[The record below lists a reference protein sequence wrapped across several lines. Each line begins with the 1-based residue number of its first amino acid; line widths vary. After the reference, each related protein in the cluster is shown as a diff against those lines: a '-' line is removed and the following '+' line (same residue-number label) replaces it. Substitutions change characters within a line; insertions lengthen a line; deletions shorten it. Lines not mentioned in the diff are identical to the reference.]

1 MRNRLPFLSGLAL
14 ATLGVSG
21 LAGGGLLWNFQG
33 RTLGLGSTVTALVLL
48 GISFVLLRPEP
59 RLSPV
64 EVPEASQP
72 LKFKAPQASFLGLML
87 AILGTFGMAGSGL
100 LWNFQGLAFGLT
112 GTLTA
117 AVALLLSLVFLWPL
131 GTSKAKTSLKTEP
144 VETTEAV
151 SESAAPAQTTAEAIA
166 ELLAAEQQQR
176 QLWALLL
183 LSCQQCPELTL
194 VNFAPLNLLPGQS
207 VPTKSRRAG
216 SSLGRYR
223 SMAKELFKS

>member
-1 MRNRLPFLSGLAL
+1 MPNRLPFLSGLAL

-59 RLSPV
+59 RFSPV

-72 LKFKAPQASFLGLML
+72 FKVKAPQASFLGLML
-87 AILGTFGMAGSGL
+87 AVIGTFGLAGSGL

-131 GTSKAKTSLKTEP
+131 GAKAKTPLKAEP
-144 VETTEAV
+144 VETIETV
-151 SESAAPAQTTAEAIA
+151 SESAPPAQTTAEAIA
-166 ELLAAEQQQR
+166 ELLAAEQQEQ
-176 QLWALLL
+176 
-183 LSCQQCPELTL
+183 PDVTL

-223 SMAKELFKS
+223 SMASDLFKS

>member
-1 MRNRLPFLSGLAL
+1 MRNRFPFLSGLVL

-33 RTLGLGSTVTALVLL
+33 RTLGLGSTITALVLL

-64 EVPEASQP
+64 EVSESSQP
-72 LKFKAPQASFLGLML
+72 LKIKAPQASFLGLML

-100 LWNFQGLAFGLT
+100 LWNFQGLSFGLT
-112 GTLTA
+112 GTLTS

-131 GTSKAKTSLKTEP
+131 GAAKAKSSLKAKP
-144 VETTEAV
+144 VETIEAV
-151 SESAAPAQTTAEAIA
+151 SESAPPAQTTAEAIA
-166 ELLAAEQQQR
+166 ELLAAEQQEQ
-176 QLWALLL
+176 
-183 LSCQQCPELTL
+183 PEVTL
-194 VNFAPLNLLPGQS
+194 VNFAPLNLLPGQR

-223 SMAKELFKS
+223 SMASDLFKN

>member
-33 RTLGLGSTVTALVLL
+33 RTLGLGSTITGLVLL

-64 EVPEASQP
+64 EVSESSQP
-72 LKFKAPQASFLGLML
+72 LIIKAPQASFLGLML

-100 LWNFQGLAFGLT
+100 LWNFQGLSFGLT
-112 GTLTA
+112 GTLTSA
-117 AVALLLSLVFLWPL
+117 IALLLSLVFLWPL
-131 GTSKAKTSLKTEP
+131 GAAKAKSTLKAKP
-144 VETTEAV
+144 VETIEAV
-151 SESAAPAQTTAEAIA
+151 SESAPPAQTTAEAIA
-166 ELLAAEQQQR
+166 ELLAAEQQER
-176 QLWALLL
+176 
-183 LSCQQCPELTL
+183 PEVTL

-216 SSLGRYR
+216 SSLSRYR
-223 SMAKELFKS
+223 SMASDLFKN

>member
-1 MRNRLPFLSGLAL
+1 MRNRLPFFSGLAL

-59 RLSPV
+59 RFAPA
-64 EVPEASQP
+64 EVSEISQP
-72 LKFKAPQASFLGLML
+72 LKIKAPQASILGLML
-87 AILGTFGMAGSGL
+87 ATLGTFGMAGSGL

-131 GTSKAKTSLKTEP
+131 GSAKANKQPVASAAFTSSSLDTEP
-144 VETTEAV
+144 IGSVETFSQDAT
-151 SESAAPAQTTAEAIA
+151 SAQTTAEAIA
-166 ELLAAEQQQR
+166 ELLAAEQQER
-176 QLWALLL
+176 QE
-183 LSCQQCPELTL
+183 PTL

-207 VPTKSRRAG
+207 VPTKSRRGG

-223 SMAKELFKS
+223 TMASDLFKS

>member
-72 LKFKAPQASFLGLML
+72 LKIKAPQASFLGLML

-117 AVALLLSLVFLWPL
+117 AVALSLSLVFLWPL
-131 GTSKAKTSLKTEP
+131 GTKAKNALEAKPLKTI
-144 VETTEAV
+144 EAV
-151 SESAAPAQTTAEAIA
+151 SESAPPAQTTAEAIA
-166 ELLAAEQQQR
+166 ERLAEEQQQR
-176 QLWALLL
+176 
-183 LSCQQCPELTL
+183 PEPTL

-207 VPTKSRRAG
+207 VPTRSRRAG

-223 SMAKELFKS
+223 SMANDLFKS

>member
-1 MRNRLPFLSGLAL
+1 MPNRLPFLSGLAL

-64 EVPEASQP
+64 EIAESSQQF
-72 LKFKAPQASFLGLML
+72 KIKAPQASLLGLIL

-131 GTSKAKTSLKTEP
+131 GTSKAETSLKADP
-144 VETTEAV
+144 IETIETV
-151 SESAAPAQTTAEAIA
+151 SGSAPSAQTTAEAIA
-166 ELLAAEQQQR
+166 ELLAAEQQER
-176 QLWALLL
+176 
-183 LSCQQCPELTL
+183 PELTL
-194 VNFAPLNLLPGQS
+194 VNFATLNLLPGQS
-207 VPTKSRRAG
+207 LPTKSRRAG
-216 SSLGRYR
+216 KSLGRYR
-223 SMAKELFKS
+223 SMASDLFKS

>member
-33 RTLGLGSTVTALVLL
+33 PTLGLGSTITALVLL

-64 EVPEASQP
+64 EVSESSQP
-72 LKFKAPQASFLGLML
+72 LKIKASQASFLGLML

-100 LWNFQGLAFGLT
+100 LWNFQGLSFGLT
-112 GTLTA
+112 GTLTSA
-117 AVALLLSLVFLWPL
+117 IALLLSLVFLWPL
-131 GTSKAKTSLKTEP
+131 GAAKAKSTLKAKP
-144 VETTEAV
+144 VETIEAV
-151 SESAAPAQTTAEAIA
+151 SESAPPAQTTAEAIA
-166 ELLAAEQQQR
+166 ELLAAEQLER
-176 QLWALLL
+176 
-183 LSCQQCPELTL
+183 PEVTL

-216 SSLGRYR
+216 SSLSRYR
-223 SMAKELFKS
+223 SMASDLFKN

>member
-1 MRNRLPFLSGLAL
+1 MQNRLSFFSGLAL

-48 GISFVLLRPEP
+48 GVSFVLLRPEP
-59 RLSPV
+59 HLSPV
-64 EVPEASQP
+64 AVSEPSRP
-72 LKFKAPQASFLGLML
+72 LSVKAPRASILGLML

-131 GTSKAKTSLKTEP
+131 GATKAENPLKIQP
-144 VETTEAV
+144 VETLEVV
-151 SESAAPAQTTAEAIA
+151 SESVPPAQTTAEAIA
-166 ELLAAEQQQR
+166 ELLAAEVQER
-176 QLWALLL
+176 
-183 LSCQQCPELTL
+183 PEPTL
-194 VNFAPLNLLPGQS
+194 VNFAPLKLLPGQS
-207 VPTKSRRAG
+207 LPTKSRRAG

-223 SMAKELFKS
+223 AMANDLFKN

>member
-59 RLSPV
+59 RFVPA
-64 EVPEASQP
+64 EVSEISQP
-72 LKFKAPQASFLGLML
+72 LEIKAPQASVLGLML
-87 AILGTFGMAGSGL
+87 AALGTFGMAGSGL
-100 LWNFQGLAFGLT
+100 LWNFQGLALGLT

-131 GTSKAKTSLKTEP
+131 GTSKAKTSLKAEP
-144 VETTEAV
+144 VETIEAV
-151 SESAAPAQTTAEAIA
+151 SKSAPAQQTTAEAIA
-166 ELLAAEQQQR
+166 ELLAAEQNER
-176 QLWALLL
+176 
-183 LSCQQCPELTL
+183 PEPTL

-207 VPTKSRRAG
+207 VPTKFRRGG

-223 SMAKELFKS
+223 SMASDLFKN

>member
-33 RTLGLGSTVTALVLL
+33 RTLGLGSTITALVLL

-87 AILGTFGMAGSGL
+87 AIIGTFGMAGSGL

-117 AVALLLSLVFLWPL
+117 TVALFLSLVFLWPL
-131 GTSKAKTSLKTEP
+131 GTSKAETSLKTEP
-144 VETTEAV
+144 LEVETTEAV

-176 QLWALLL
+176 
-183 LSCQQCPELTL
+183 PELTL

-223 SMAKELFKS
+223 SMANDLFKS

>member
-1 MRNRLPFLSGLAL
+1 MRNRLPFLSGFAL
-14 ATLGVSG
+14 AILGVSG

-64 EVPEASQP
+64 EVPEAIQP
-72 LKFKAPQASFLGLML
+72 LQIKAPQASILGLML
-87 AILGTFGMAGSGL
+87 ATLGTFGMAASGL

-117 AVALLLSLVFLWPL
+117 TVALLLSVVFLWPL
-131 GTSKAKTSLKTEP
+131 GAAKAKIAPKVEP
-144 VETTEAV
+144 VATIETV
-151 SESAAPAQTTAEAIA
+151 SQNAPAQTTAEAVA
-166 ELLAAEQQQR
+166 ELLAAEQQER
-176 QLWALLL
+176 
-183 LSCQQCPELTL
+183 PEITL

-207 VPTKSRRAG
+207 LPTKSRRAG

-223 SMAKELFKS
+223 SMANDLFKS

>member
-1 MRNRLPFLSGLAL
+1 MPNRLPFLSGLAL

-59 RLSPV
+59 RFSPV

-72 LKFKAPQASFLGLML
+72 FKVKAPQASFLGLML
-87 AILGTFGMAGSGL
+87 AVIGTFGLAGSGL

-131 GTSKAKTSLKTEP
+131 GAKAETPLKAEP
-144 VETTEAV
+144 VETIETV
-151 SESAAPAQTTAEAIA
+151 SESAPPAQTTAEAIA
-166 ELLAAEQQQR
+166 ELLAAEQQEQ
-176 QLWALLL
+176 
-183 LSCQQCPELTL
+183 PDVTL

-207 VPTKSRRAG
+207 VPTKFRRAG

-223 SMAKELFKS
+223 SMASDLFKS

>member
-33 RTLGLGSTVTALVLL
+33 RILGIGSTITALVLL

-64 EVPEASQP
+64 QVPESSQP
-72 LKFKAPQASFLGLML
+72 LKIKAPQASFLGLML

-117 AVALLLSLVFLWPL
+117 AAALLLSLVFLWPL
-131 GTSKAKTSLKTEP
+131 GATKAKNPLKAKP
-144 VETTEAV
+144 VETIEAV
-151 SESAAPAQTTAEAIA
+151 TQSAPPAQTTAEAIA
-166 ELLAAEQQQR
+166 ELLAAEQQER
-176 QLWALLL
+176 
-183 LSCQQCPELTL
+183 PELTL

-207 VPTKSRRAG
+207 VPMKSRRAG

-223 SMAKELFKS
+223 SMASDLFKS

>member
-1 MRNRLPFLSGLAL
+1 MRNRLPVLSGLAL

-64 EVPEASQP
+64 EVPEAIQP
-72 LKFKAPQASFLGLML
+72 LQIKAPQASILGLML
-87 AILGTFGMAGSGL
+87 ATLGTFGMAASGL

-117 AVALLLSLVFLWPL
+117 TVALLLSVVFLWPL
-131 GTSKAKTSLKTEP
+131 GAAKAKIAPKVEP
-144 VETTEAV
+144 VATIETV
-151 SESAAPAQTTAEAIA
+151 SQNAPAQTTAEAVA
-166 ELLAAEQQQR
+166 ELLAAEQQER
-176 QLWALLL
+176 
-183 LSCQQCPELTL
+183 PEITL

-207 VPTKSRRAG
+207 LPTKSRRAG

-223 SMAKELFKS
+223 SMANDLFKS

>member
-1 MRNRLPFLSGLAL
+1 MRNRLPFFSGLAL

-59 RLSPV
+59 RLTSV
-64 EVPEASQP
+64 EVAEVSQP
-72 LKFKAPQASFLGLML
+72 LKVKAPQASTLGLIL
-87 AILGTFGMAGSGL
+87 ATLGTFGLAGSGL

-117 AVALLLSLVFLWPL
+117 SVALLLSLVFLWPL
-131 GTSKAKTSLKTEP
+131 SSAKAAKQPDTTAVGTSSLEEAP
-144 VETTEAV
+144 VESIETPSQ
-151 SESAAPAQTTAEAIA
+151 SESPAQTTAQAIA
-166 ELLAAEQQQR
+166 EKLAAEQKER
-176 QLWALLL
+176 
-183 LSCQQCPELTL
+183 PEPTL
-194 VNFAPLNLLPGQS
+194 VNFAPLHLLPGQRLS
-207 VPTKSRRAG
+207 TRSRRGG

-223 SMAKELFKS
+223 SMANELFRS

>member
-33 RTLGLGSTVTALVLL
+33 PTLGLGSTITGLVLL

-64 EVPEASQP
+64 EVSESSQP
-72 LKFKAPQASFLGLML
+72 LKIKAPQASFLGLML

-100 LWNFQGLAFGLT
+100 LWNFQGLSFGLT
-112 GTLTA
+112 GTLTS
-117 AVALLLSLVFLWPL
+117 AVALLLSLIFLWPL
-131 GTSKAKTSLKTEP
+131 GAAKAKSTLKAKP
-144 VETTEAV
+144 VETIEAV
-151 SESAAPAQTTAEAIA
+151 SESAPPAQTTAEAIA
-166 ELLAAEQQQR
+166 ELLAAEQQER
-176 QLWALLL
+176 
-183 LSCQQCPELTL
+183 PEVTL

-216 SSLGRYR
+216 SSLSRYR
-223 SMAKELFKS
+223 SMASDLFKN

>member
-100 LWNFQGLAFGLT
+100 
-112 GTLTA
+112 
-117 AVALLLSLVFLWPL
+117 
-131 GTSKAKTSLKTEP
+131 
-144 VETTEAV
+144 VETTEVV

-176 QLWALLL
+176 
-183 LSCQQCPELTL
+183 PELTL

-223 SMAKELFKS
+223 SMANDLFKS

>member
-33 RTLGLGSTVTALVLL
+33 RTLGLGSTITALVLL

-64 EVPEASQP
+64 EVSESSQP
-72 LKFKAPQASFLGLML
+72 LKIKAPQASFLGLML

-131 GTSKAKTSLKTEP
+131 GAAKSKTRRKAEP
-144 VETTEAV
+144 VETIETMSQSGV
-151 SESAAPAQTTAEAIA
+151 SAQTTAEAIA
-166 ELLAAEQQQR
+166 ELLAAEQQEQ
-176 QLWALLL
+176 
-183 LSCQQCPELTL
+183 PEPTL

-216 SSLGRYR
+216 RSLGRYR
-223 SMAKELFKS
+223 SMASDLFKS

>member
-1 MRNRLPFLSGLAL
+1 MRNRFPFFGGLAL

-33 RTLGLGSTVTALVLL
+33 RTFGLGSTVTSLVLL

-59 RLSPV
+59 RVLPV
-64 EVPEASQP
+64 ASSEDTQP
-72 LKFKAPQASFLGLML
+72 LKVKAPQASILGLIL
-87 AILGTFGMAGSGL
+87 ATIGTLGMAGSGL

-131 GTSKAKTSLKTEP
+131 GSTKLTGQGDTSSVAIKPIK
-144 VETTEAV
+144 VEAV
-151 SESAAPAQTTAEAIA
+151 SQNPTPTPTTAEAIA
-166 ELLAAEQQQR
+166 EVLAAEQKE
-176 QLWALLL
+176 
-183 LSCQQCPELTL
+183 SSEPTL
-194 VNFAPLNLLPGQS
+194 VNYAPLHLLPGQRLS
-207 VPTKSRRAG
+207 TRARRGG

-223 SMAKELFKS
+223 SMVKDLYRS

>member
-33 RTLGLGSTVTALVLL
+33 RTLGLGSTITALVLL

-59 RLSPV
+59 RLTPI
-64 EVPEASQP
+64 EVSESSQP
-72 LKFKAPQASFLGLML
+72 LKIKAPQASFLGLML

-117 AVALLLSLVFLWPL
+117 TVALLLSLVFLWPL
-131 GTSKAKTSLKTEP
+131 GAAKVKSPLKAKPLGTI
-144 VETTEAV
+144 EAV
-151 SESAAPAQTTAEAIA
+151 AESAPPAQTTAEAIA
-166 ELLAAEQQQR
+166 ELLADEQQER
-176 QLWALLL
+176 
-183 LSCQQCPELTL
+183 PELTL

-223 SMAKELFKS
+223 SMASDLFKN

>member
-1 MRNRLPFLSGLAL
+1 MRNRLPFLSGIAL
-14 ATLGVSG
+14 AALGVSG

-64 EVPEASQP
+64 EDPEASQP
-72 LKFKAPQASFLGLML
+72 LKIKAPQASFLGLML

-131 GTSKAKTSLKTEP
+131 GTKAKNPLEVKP
-144 VETTEAV
+144 VEMIEAV
-151 SESAAPAQTTAEAIA
+151 SESAPPEQTTAEAIA
-166 ELLAAEQQQR
+166 ELLEAEQQQR
-176 QLWALLL
+176 
-183 LSCQQCPELTL
+183 PELTL

-207 VPTKSRRAG
+207 VPTKTRRAG
-216 SSLGRYR
+216 SSLSRYR
-223 SMAKELFKS
+223 SMASDLFKS

>member
-1 MRNRLPFLSGLAL
+1 MRNRLPFLSGLVL

-33 RTLGLGSTVTALVLL
+33 RTLGLGSTITALVLL

-64 EVPEASQP
+64 EVSESSQP
-72 LKFKAPQASFLGLML
+72 LKIKAPQASFLGLML

-100 LWNFQGLAFGLT
+100 LWNFQGLSFGLT
-112 GTLTA
+112 GTLTS

-131 GTSKAKTSLKTEP
+131 GTSKAKSTFKAKP
-144 VETTEAV
+144 VETIEA
-151 SESAAPAQTTAEAIA
+151 SESAPPAQTTAEAIA
-166 ELLAAEQQQR
+166 ELLAAEQQER
-176 QLWALLL
+176 
-183 LSCQQCPELTL
+183 PEVTL

-216 SSLGRYR
+216 SSLSRYR
-223 SMAKELFKS
+223 SMASDLFKN

>member
-1 MRNRLPFLSGLAL
+1 M
-14 ATLGVSG
+14 
-21 LAGGGLLWNFQG
+21 
-33 RTLGLGSTVTALVLL
+33 
-48 GISFVLLRPEP
+48 
-59 RLSPV
+59 
-64 EVPEASQP
+64 
-72 LKFKAPQASFLGLML
+72 
-87 AILGTFGMAGSGL
+87 

-117 AVALLLSLVFLWPL
+117 AVALLLSMVFLWPL
-131 GTSKAKTSLKTEP
+131 GTSKAKTPLEAEP

-176 QLWALLL
+176 
-183 LSCQQCPELTL
+183 PKLTL

-207 VPTKSRRAG
+207 LPTKSRRAG

-223 SMAKELFKS
+223 SMANDLFKS

>member
-1 MRNRLPFLSGLAL
+1 MSGLAL

-33 RTLGLGSTVTALVLL
+33 RTLGLGSTITALVLL

-64 EVPEASQP
+64 EVSESSQP
-72 LKFKAPQASFLGLML
+72 LKIKAPQASFLGLML

-100 LWNFQGLAFGLT
+100 LWNFQGLSFGLT
-112 GTLTA
+112 GTLTS

-131 GTSKAKTSLKTEP
+131 GAAKAKSPLKAKP
-144 VETTEAV
+144 VETIEAV
-151 SESAAPAQTTAEAIA
+151 LESAPPAQTTAEAIA
-166 ELLAAEQQQR
+166 ELLAAEQQER
-176 QLWALLL
+176 
-183 LSCQQCPELTL
+183 PEVTL

-223 SMAKELFKS
+223 SMASDLFKN

>member
-1 MRNRLPFLSGLAL
+1 MRNRLPVLSGLAL

-48 GISFVLLRPEP
+48 SISFVLLRPEP
-59 RLSPV
+59 RLATV
-64 EVPEASQP
+64 EVLEASQP
-72 LKFKAPQASFLGLML
+72 LKVKAPQASILGLML
-87 AILGTFGMAGSGL
+87 ATLGTFGMAASGL

-131 GTSKAKTSLKTEP
+131 GAAKAKTPPKAEP
-144 VETTEAV
+144 VETIETV
-151 SESAAPAQTTAEAIA
+151 SQRAPTAQTTAEAIA
-166 ELLAAEQQQR
+166 ELLAAEQQVR
-176 QLWALLL
+176 
-183 LSCQQCPELTL
+183 PEMTL

-207 VPTKSRRAG
+207 MPTKSRRAG
-216 SSLGRYR
+216 SSLSRYR
-223 SMAKELFKS
+223 SMANDLFKS

>member
-33 RTLGLGSTVTALVLL
+33 PTLGLGSTITGLVLL

-64 EVPEASQP
+64 EVSESSQP
-72 LKFKAPQASFLGLML
+72 LKIKAPQASFLGLML

-100 LWNFQGLAFGLT
+100 LWNFQGLSFGLT
-112 GTLTA
+112 GTLTSA
-117 AVALLLSLVFLWPL
+117 IALLLSLVFLWPL
-131 GTSKAKTSLKTEP
+131 GAAKAKSTLKAKP
-144 VETTEAV
+144 VETIEAV
-151 SESAAPAQTTAEAIA
+151 SESAPPAQTTAEAIA
-166 ELLAAEQQQR
+166 ELLAAEQLER
-176 QLWALLL
+176 
-183 LSCQQCPELTL
+183 PEVTL

-216 SSLGRYR
+216 SSLSRYR
-223 SMAKELFKS
+223 SMASDLFKN